1 MKATRAIIILLLI
14 FSRQNSTAQFVKL
27 FSDSLKTLKPSL
39 AVTNIIE
46 KNGFFYMANQSSD
59 GVGTVQTLVK
69 LDTAGNTVWTT
80 HPLNYIDAGVFN
92 QNRAFQKIVFGIEGG
107 HIYSLLDGAR
117 IGKIR
122 ESNGSMDWIGS
133 VTNIFGSSRVNFIDY
148 DSVSVVYANAA
159 ASFNTVRICRVSK
172 SNGQNIGYVDL
183 PCNQPAGFGIYIID
197 RNIYLASRD
206 TCYKYT
212 SFDNPT
218 LLWKT
223 KISNSFGFSDIGS
236 FDQSGND
243 LLIFGS
249 RNSTFSNGRIACV
262 DKQTGTFKWLTELGG
277 SYSVSHADHKIKNG
291 SLYTAWEHVYVG
303 SVDERCL
310 TNKINLS
317 TGAMVWQFNH
327 AFRTQYVVALPTEA
341 MVSFDIDDNEM
352 IYMTGYGL
360 PDNYT
365 VKSWG
370 FMKIR
375 GSDGAVL
382 KRNYIPDLAPLSPDY
397 SRSFFL
403 KLINNKP
410 YSIGFRASNLAK
422 ALLDTAD
429 LSVIQ
434 NQLMIAKIQFPSALV
449 GMASFSDT
457 KKILLK
463 KVGKGLKIEMVDASY
478 NRIWEKL
485 LSDTINFYKGYD
497 FVFVNDSTKKIYAVA
512 RGYAY
517 ASANNFF
524 FYYTPNSADGHTV
537 YEFDSLGNNTN
548 SYYEDDSPY
557 YITPMGFFL
566 DSMKRTM
573 YLKISSTSLGPQGI
587 PLSVGLFY
595 HYWTP
600 RSYPLYK
607 PRFYYS
613 YSKDT
618 AYSFGGSGPGTWGP
632 ARFVKEWPPYF
643 DAQTRIYPILNS
655 LYLTNSVERESKTK
669 YYIVGKDS
677 TWKDMLLKYSTSDS
691 SVVWYKKFDSSIITY
706 KCFYQ
711 NSAIY
716 AISSQNK
723 NILLRKFN
731 SDDGSLIWTMAIP
744 VPVNNYLKLMDFD
757 MSKQRS
763 KITIAGN
770 LIDTVANRDMSKIFA
785 ITIDTSGVVVNQ
797 FIKDGYRS
805 WTNQGASVFI
815 ANDGQTLIGG
825 QISDSVYGFAGFI
838 YAIDTSSTSSGGV
851 APSQPGAINGNNS
864 ICQNSSQT
872 YSVNPVAGATS
883 YTWTLPAGWTGTSS
897 SNTINVTVGAS
908 GGTISVTA
916 NNIYGTSPLQVISIT
931 VNPVPAQPGAITGSA
946 SPCNNSSQTYSV
958 TAVAGATSYTWTIPA
973 GWSGTSTTNSINVV
987 AGSSGGSVSVKANNA
1002 CGSSTAQLLSVTVTN
1017 VPAQPGGITG
1027 SASPC
1032 INSSQTYSVIAVAGD
1047 SSYTWTL
1054 PSGWSGTST
1063 TNSISVTAG
1072 NSGGTISVQANNTC
1086 GSGAI
1091 QSLLVNTSQVPA
1103 QPGIITGSASP
1114 CVNSSQ
1120 TYSVSA
1126 VAGATSYTWTL
1137 PSGWSGTSTTNSITV
1152 TVGNTTG
1159 SVSVK
1164 ANNNCGSSANQN
1176 LPVTPGPV
1184 PAQPGTI
1191 SGNTSVT
1198 SGQTTNYSIITV
1210 PNTTGYTWLLSGGGT
1225 VTAGQNTNAISITW
1239 STQGSY
1245 FLTVKAVNNCGNS
1258 DSTSIMINVSPTTG
1272 VINPDNR
1279 FQLKVMPNPTT
1290 DVFYVSAKGVI
1301 NKNITIEIMNTL
1313 GQKIYS
1319 TQVRARINDFAQMIN
1334 LGKAASGIY
1343 RVKII
1348 IGTDVYLRSIMKQ

>member
-1 MKATRAIIILLLI
+1 MRVVRTIIILLLI

-27 FSDSLKTLKPSL
+27 FSDSLKTLKPTL
-39 AVTNIIE
+39 ALGNIIE
-46 KNGFFYMANQSSD
+46 KNGSFYMANQSSD
-59 GVGTVQTLVK
+59 GVGTIQTLAK
-69 LDTAGNTVWTT
+69 FDTAGRTIWTT

-92 QNRAFQKIVFGIEGG
+92 QNRAFQKIVFGIEGSN
-107 HIYSLLDGAR
+107 IYSLLDGAR

-122 ESNGSMDWIGS
+122 ENNGSMDWISS

-148 DSVSVVYANAA
+148 DSVSVIYANAA
-159 ASFNTVRICRVSK
+159 ASFNTVRLCRVSK

-183 PCNQPAGFGIYIID
+183 PCNQPAGFGIYIINK
-197 RNIYLASRD
+197 NIYLASLD

-212 SFDNPT
+212 SFDDPT

-223 KISNSFGFSDIGS
+223 RISNSFGFSDIGS

-277 SYSVSHADHKIKNG
+277 SYSVYHVDHKIKNG

-303 SVDERCL
+303 SIDERCL
-310 TNKINLS
+310 INKINLS
-317 TGAMVWQFNH
+317 TGAMIWQFNH
-327 AFRTQYVVALPTEA
+327 AFRTQYVVSLPTEA

-360 PDNYT
+360 PDNYN
-365 VKSWG
+365 VQSWG

-375 GSDGAVL
+375 GSDGTVL
-382 KRNYIPDLAPLSPDY
+382 KRNYIPDLSPLNDGYPHA
-397 SRSFFL
+397 FFI
-403 KLINNKP
+403 KLVNNKP
-410 YSIGFRASNLAK
+410 YSFGFRASNLAK
-422 ALLDTAD
+422 ALLDTAN
-429 LSVIQ
+429 LTVIQ
-434 NQLMIAKIQFPSALV
+434 NQPMVTKIQFPSALV
-449 GMASFSDT
+449 GMTSFSDT

-478 NRIWEKL
+478 NRIWERL

-497 FVFVNDSTKKIYAVA
+497 LLFVNDSTKKIYVVA
-512 RGYAY
+512 RGFAY

-548 SYYEDDSPY
+548 SYYEDDSPN
-557 YITPMGFFL
+557 YITPVGFFL
-566 DSMKRTM
+566 DSVKRTFVVQ
-573 YLKISSTSLGPQGI
+573 IRSTFLSPQSI
-587 PLSVGLFY
+587 PLSSVGLY
-595 HYWTP
+595 GHYWTP

-607 PRFYYS
+607 PKFFFY

-618 AYSFGGSGPGTWGP
+618 VYSFGGSGTGNWGP

-643 DAQTRIYPILNS
+643 NPQSRTYPILYS
-655 LYLTNSVERESKTK
+655 LYLMNSVERESKSK

-716 AISSQNK
+716 AVSSQNK

-731 SDDGSLIWTMAIP
+731 SDDGSLIWTIAIP

-757 MSKQRS
+757 MSKQRG

-770 LIDTVANRDMSKIFA
+770 LVDTVANRDMSRIFA
-785 ITIDTSGVVVNQ
+785 ITIDTSGAVVNQ

-805 WTNQGASVFI
+805 WTNQGASVFV

-838 YAIDTSSTSSGGV
+838 YAMDTTSTSSGGV
-851 APSQPGAINGNNS
+851 APSQPGTINGSNS
-864 ICQNSSQT
+864 VCQNSSQT
-872 YSVNPVAGATS
+872 YSVNAVAGATS
-883 YTWTLPAGWTGTSS
+883 YTWTLPGGWTGTSS
-897 SNTINVTVGAS
+897 GNTINITVGAT

-916 NNIYGTSPLQVISIT
+916 NNIYGTSPSQATSIT
-931 VNPVPAQPGAITGSA
+931 VNPVPTQPGA
-946 SPCNNSSQTYSV
+946 
-958 TAVAGATSYTWTIPA
+958 
-973 GWSGTSTTNSINVV
+973 
-987 AGSSGGSVSVKANNA
+987 
-1002 CGSSTAQLLSVTVTN
+1002 
-1017 VPAQPGGITG
+1017 ITG

-1032 INSSQTYSVIAVAGD
+1032 INSSQTYSV
-1047 SSYTWTL
+1047 T
-1054 PSGWSGTST
+1054 
-1063 TNSISVTAG
+1063 
-1072 NSGGTISVQANNTC
+1072 
-1086 GSGAI
+1086 
-1091 QSLLVNTSQVPA
+1091 
-1103 QPGIITGSASP
+1103 
-1114 CVNSSQ
+1114 
-1120 TYSVSA
+1120 A

-1137 PSGWSGTSTTNSITV
+1137 PSGWSGTSTTNSISVTVGSSGGTISVKANNGCGSGTVQSLSVNTSQLPAQPGVITGNVSPCSNSSQTYSITSVAGATSYTWTLPPGWSGTATTNSISV
-1152 TVGNTTG
+1152 TVGNTAG
-1159 SVSVK
+1159 SISVK
-1164 ANNNCGSSANQN
+1164 ANNNCGSSASQS
-1176 LPVTPGPV
+1176 LSVTPGPV

-1191 SGNTSVT
+1191 SGSTLVT
-1198 SGQTTNYSIITV
+1198 SGQTTNYSIIAI
-1210 PNTTGYTWLLSGGGT
+1210 PNTTGYTWSLSGGGT
-1225 VTAGQNTNAISITW
+1225 ITAGQNTNAISITW

-1245 FLTVKAVNNCGNS
+1245 NLSVKALNNCSNS
-1258 DSTSIMINVSPTTG
+1258 DSTSVTITVSTTTA
-1272 VINPDNR
+1272 VVNPDNR
-1279 FQLKVMPNPTT
+1279 FLLKVMPNPTS

-1301 NKNITIEIMNTL
+1301 NKNITIEVMNTV
-1313 GQKIYS
+1313 GQNIYS
-1319 TQVRARINDFAQMIN
+1319 TQVQARVNDFSHRIN

-1348 IGTDVYLRSIMKQ
+1348 IGTDVYVRNIMKQ